1 MQHTDLALYSPHNAP
16 HHAPPRTPPL
26 KSKLPADGSM
36 IFSRM
41 SALAQQHDALNLGQ
55 GFPDFACASQVTEYV
70 SAARVRYDAI
80 SRLPE
85 SPFFAALTGDLKVA
99 ALALSALYRDRI
111 DAGIVRFCF
120 ANKDQTRQLALTRLA
135 QT

>member
-1 MQHTDLALYSPHNAP
+1 MQHTDIAPDTP
-16 HHAPPRTPPL
+16 HHAPPHTPPL
-26 KSKLPADGSM
+26 KIKLPAVGST

-55 GFPDFACASQVTEYV
+55 GFPDFACAPQVTEHV

-85 SPFFAALTGDLKVA
+85 SPFCASLIRNLKVG

-120 ANKDQTRQLALTRLA
+120 ANKDQTRQLALTRL
-135 QT
+135 T